1 MGKILDKEI
10 HQLFKSPILP
20 HFYVATGYSQHNN
33 NNNMN
38 FMPPSPPRQDN
49 ARQLYNNNSRGFSVS
64 NNIGDNPRRAVENM
78 VARMNIGAEGA
89 PPQQSNEQGKALE
102 SGVRLRLYFHLLELL
117 ILQSCIAVQN

>member
-33 NNNMN
+33 NNNNMN

-64 NNIGDNPRRAVENM
+64 NNNGDNPRRAVENM

-89 PPQQSNEQGKALE
+89 APQQSNEQGKAVKWCE
-102 SGVRLRLYFHLLELL
+102 TSRVFPFQNYNFH
-117 ILQSCIAVQN
+117 

>member
-64 NNIGDNPRRAVENM
+64 NNNNSDNQRRAVENM

-89 PPQQSNEQGKALE
+89 APQQSNEQGKAGKRRDTSRVSLI
-102 SGVRLRLYFHLLELL
+102 LYFC
-117 ILQSCIAVQN
+117 SRF